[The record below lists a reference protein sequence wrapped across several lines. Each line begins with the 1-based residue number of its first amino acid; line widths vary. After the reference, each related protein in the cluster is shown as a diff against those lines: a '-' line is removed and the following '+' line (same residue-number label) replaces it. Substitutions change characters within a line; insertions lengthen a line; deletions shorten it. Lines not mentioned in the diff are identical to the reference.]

1 MAQPHLVK
9 EKPQPFLMDVQEIR
23 RRAREHIMQGAVTPS
38 YEGDLE
44 TSIRILNEALATEIV
59 CTLRYKNHFYMAQG
73 IHSKAVAEE
82 FQEHWQEEE
91 EHTDWL
97 AQRIRELGGVPDF
110 NPANLLSRS
119 HSEYQEGESLV
130 DLIKEDLVAERIA
143 IDTYREIIRY
153 FDVHDPT
160 SRRLFEKILAKE
172 EEHADDLQNLLVAL
186 DTRPSQAA
194 EASA

>member
-1 MAQPHLVK
+1 
-9 EKPQPFLMDVQEIR
+9 
-23 RRAREHIMQGAVTPS
+23 
-38 YEGDLE
+38 
-44 TSIRILNEALATEIV
+44 
-59 CTLRYKNHFYMAQG
+59 
-73 IHSKAVAEE
+73 
-82 FQEHWQEEE
+82 
-91 EHTDWL
+91 
-97 AQRIRELGGVPDF
+97 
-110 NPANLLSRS
+110 
-119 HSEYQEGESLV
+119 LV